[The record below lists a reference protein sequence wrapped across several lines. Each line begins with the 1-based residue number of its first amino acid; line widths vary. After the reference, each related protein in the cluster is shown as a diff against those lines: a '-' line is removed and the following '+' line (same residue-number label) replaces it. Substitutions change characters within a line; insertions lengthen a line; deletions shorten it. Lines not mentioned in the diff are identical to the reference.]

1 MELTSTAFAPQRTW
15 VHWVLYAL
23 DVRLTELPTPSK
35 AAVERAM
42 RGHVLAQAEL
52 VGIHRKARA

>member
-1 MELTSTAFAPQRTW
+1 MELTSTAFAPQRTL

-52 VGIHRKARA
+52 VGTHRKARA